1 MGSLRDVV
9 AYICRNY
16 PHKDEL
22 SNARVTKMVY
32 LADWKSAIERGEQ
45 ITGLTWRFDQYG
57 PFVYK
62 VLDTAKEDSAFEI
75 IPTRNMYGS
84 QKDLLKVDNDVDY
97 PTLSAEEMRILDFVM
112 EGSAPLNWNE
122 FIKLVY
128 STYPIVSQ
136 ERYSK
141 LDLVRL
147 AQEYEEVV
155 PLLDSSG

>member
-1 MGSLRDVV
+1 
-9 AYICRNY
+9 
-16 PHKDEL
+16 
-22 SNARVTKMVY
+22 
-32 LADWKSAIERGEQ
+32 
-45 ITGLTWRFDQYG
+45 
-57 PFVYK
+57 
-62 VLDTAKEDSAFEI
+62 
-75 IPTRNMYGS
+75 
-84 QKDLLKVDNDVDY
+84 
-97 PTLSAEEMRILDFVM
+97 MRILDFVM

-136 ERYSK
+136 ERYAK

>member
-1 MGSLRDVV
+1 
-9 AYICRNY
+9 
-16 PHKDEL
+16 
-22 SNARVTKMVY
+22 
-32 LADWKSAIERGEQ
+32 
-45 ITGLTWRFDQYG
+45 
-57 PFVYK
+57 

-97 PTLSAEEMRILDFVM
+97 PTLSTEEMRILDFVM

>member
-1 MGSLRDVV
+1 
-9 AYICRNY
+9 
-16 PHKDEL
+16 
-22 SNARVTKMVY
+22 
-32 LADWKSAIERGEQ
+32 
-45 ITGLTWRFDQYG
+45 
-57 PFVYK
+57 
-62 VLDTAKEDSAFEI
+62 
-75 IPTRNMYGS
+75 MYGS
-84 QKDLLKVDNDVDY
+84 QKDLLKVDDDVDY
-97 PTLSAEEMRILDFVM
+97 PTLSADEMRILDFVM

-136 ERYSK
+136 ERYAK

>member
-1 MGSLRDVV
+1 
-9 AYICRNY
+9 
-16 PHKDEL
+16 
-22 SNARVTKMVY
+22 
-32 LADWKSAIERGEQ
+32 
-45 ITGLTWRFDQYG
+45 
-57 PFVYK
+57 

-84 QKDLLKVDNDVDY
+84 QKDLLKVDVDVDY
-97 PTLSAEEMRILDFVM
+97 PTLSADEMRILDFVM

-136 ERYSK
+136 ERYAK